1 MPNGTDAAPP
11 PPTKKGKQRKLADS
25 SDTSRLLQAR
35 ISQLEQ
41 DAAGEKDQ
49 EAEIGMRVAAPP
61 THPSPTYEVPVAD
74 HCALEREVKR
84 ANRDLMQ
91 QMAKMGD
98 PTDKIDFLL
107 RKSSEL
113 LADMRRMERE
123 NQKNKKRGDTL
134 QKEKD
139 TNRTELT
146 KTVTLKEKLEKLCR
160 ELQRDNN
167 KLKVTSLRLLP
178 SLGILSRTGRF
189 QG

>member
-1 MPNGTDAAPP
+1 
-11 PPTKKGKQRKLADS
+11 
-25 SDTSRLLQAR
+25 
-35 ISQLEQ
+35 
-41 DAAGEKDQ
+41 
-49 EAEIGMRVAAPP
+49 
-61 THPSPTYEVPVAD
+61 
-74 HCALEREVKR
+74 
-84 ANRDLMQ
+84 MQ

-139 TNRTELT
+139 TNRTELS

-167 KLKVTSLRLLP
+167 KLKVLMMRSPILRLT
-178 SLGILSRTGRF
+178 LSGTTIASMPVLTPAPNHAERE
-189 QG
+189 

>member
-1 MPNGTDAAPP
+1 
-11 PPTKKGKQRKLADS
+11 
-25 SDTSRLLQAR
+25 
-35 ISQLEQ
+35 
-41 DAAGEKDQ
+41 
-49 EAEIGMRVAAPP
+49 
-61 THPSPTYEVPVAD
+61 
-74 HCALEREVKR
+74 
-84 ANRDLMQ
+84 MQ

-167 KLKVTSLRLLP
+167 KLKVTSRT
-178 SLGILSRTGRF
+178 SLGIPPPHRTLAGLTLTSNRAERE
-189 QG
+189 QDAVGYA

>member
-1 MPNGTDAAPP
+1 
-11 PPTKKGKQRKLADS
+11 
-25 SDTSRLLQAR
+25 
-35 ISQLEQ
+35 
-41 DAAGEKDQ
+41 
-49 EAEIGMRVAAPP
+49 
-61 THPSPTYEVPVAD
+61 
-74 HCALEREVKR
+74 
-84 ANRDLMQ
+84 MQ

-146 KTVTLKEKLEKLCR
+146 KTVTLKEKLEKLAK
-160 ELQRDNN
+160 EDEGFNVYYVLNN
-167 KLKVTSLRLLP
+167 PPEGWTGGVGFVTPDMIKVCNRSAAINFRP
-178 SLGILSRTGRF
+178 DG
-189 QG
+189 

>member
-1 MPNGTDAAPP
+1 
-11 PPTKKGKQRKLADS
+11 
-25 SDTSRLLQAR
+25 
-35 ISQLEQ
+35 
-41 DAAGEKDQ
+41 
-49 EAEIGMRVAAPP
+49 
-61 THPSPTYEVPVAD
+61 
-74 HCALEREVKR
+74 
-84 ANRDLMQ
+84 MQ

-139 TNRTELT
+139 TNRTELS

-167 KLKVTSLRLLP
+167 KLKVTIEVSIYRQARCYFTV
-178 SLGILSRTGRF
+178 GFEADIAV
-189 QG
+189 